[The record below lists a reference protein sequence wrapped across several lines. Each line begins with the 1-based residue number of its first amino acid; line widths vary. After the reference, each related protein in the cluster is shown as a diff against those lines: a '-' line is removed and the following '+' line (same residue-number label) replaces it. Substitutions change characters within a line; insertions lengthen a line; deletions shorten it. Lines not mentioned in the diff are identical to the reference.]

1 MSNLDIIPEMPTA
14 ALSVS
19 TNVNTLPDLA
29 SNNIAANNSPLPT
42 SSDLS
47 SILGESASIPMVN
60 AESKSAGY
68 PKHIDAF
75 NIRRGSAGALIAT
88 AMPVE
93 ETSVDDEPPL
103 LIDIDVTC
111 GSQASSKNHI
121 NSFLWRSCSSFAAVI
136 IILDSDDEDTPE
148 TTMDSNDED
157 TPETDD
163 DEDTPDITKDSVG
176 VARQKLTGLL
186 EGLLEELQKKPR
198 ANASKRSFAQFHH
211 DSADKMLNKVEK
223 TYKKMRNYRRMA
235 LGFK

>member
-111 GSQASSKNHI
+111 GSQAST
-121 NSFLWRSCSSFAAVI
+121 VI